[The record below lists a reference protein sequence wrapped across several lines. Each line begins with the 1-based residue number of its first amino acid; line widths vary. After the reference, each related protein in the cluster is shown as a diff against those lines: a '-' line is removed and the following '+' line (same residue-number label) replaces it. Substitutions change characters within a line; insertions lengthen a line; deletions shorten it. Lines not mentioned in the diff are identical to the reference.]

1 MDFSAIFQIRSKR
14 FWWMDVIFYFVISL
28 LISSI
33 FCYLIFLDKDNM
45 LRDQIKQQ
53 DLELHKVGTE
63 SQKAQE
69 KEVIGYQKKINDFTN
84 LLKNHEFASNVF
96 AFMQSQTMSNVWFK
110 QFSLDEKNSAV
121 QLSGESD
128 DVDSFSRQ
136 VATFEKNQY
145 VKSIGT
151 LNSSLGGSAKIEF
164 NINLVLDQK
173 IFSYLSSTTSILS
186 TTTPSTQSSIQQ

>member
-1 MDFSAIFQIRSKR
+1 MK
-14 FWWMDVIFYFVISL
+14 
-28 LISSI
+28 
-33 FCYLIFLDKDNM
+33 
-45 LRDQIKQQ
+45 
-53 DLELHKVGTE
+53 
-63 SQKAQE
+63 
-69 KEVIGYQKKINDFTN
+69 
-84 LLKNHEFASNVF
+84 
-96 AFMQSQTMSNVWFK
+96 
-110 QFSLDEKNSAV
+110 EKNSAV